1 MGHLG
6 RVRPVVCRDAGAAA
20 SAARTHPR
28 PLNVDGQIDGWA
40 ARPGAFFRPGHGA
53 GPEPF
58 DEISAYIDPRRRSY
72 EKFGRAYDAFR
83 LALALFV
90 LSCRGVTLYAAFI
103 RMDWMFPAS
112 LPPVGAL
119 LCVAGNYMPKFRHN
133 YFCGIR
139 TPWTLASEN
148 VRRRTTALRGRCG
161 SGAVWRWRRAAFS
174 SPAAGWPRPRRL
186 WEPCSSCP
194 LIFIRTFI
202 YKSSGED

>member
-1 MGHLG
+1 MKFL
-6 RVRPVVCRDAGAAA
+6 P
-20 SAARTHPR
+20 
-28 PLNVDGQIDGWA
+28 
-40 ARPGAFFRPGHGA
+40 
-53 GPEPF
+53 
-58 DEISAYIDPRRRSY
+58 YIDPRRRSY

-90 LSCRGVTLYAAFI
+90 LILQGVTLYAAFYPDGLDVSRI
-103 RMDWMFPAS
+103 IAAC
-112 LPPVGAL
+112 VGAL

-139 TPWTLASEN
+139 TPWTLASETCW
-148 VRRRTTALRGRCG
+148 RHTSALRGRCG

-186 WEPCSSCP
+186 WGAVLVVPAYLYSY
-194 LIFIRTFI
+194 FI

>member
-28 PLNVDGQIDGWA
+28 PLERGRADRQLGGT
-40 ARPGAFFRPGHGA
+40 PGSVFRPG
-53 GPEPF
+53 
-58 DEISAYIDPRRRSY
+58 YIDPRRRSY

-90 LSCRGVTLYAAFI
+90 LILQGVTLYAAFYPDGLDVSRI
-103 RMDWMFPAS
+103 ITAC
-112 LPPVGAL
+112 VGAL

-139 TPWTLASEN
+139 TPWTLASETCW
-148 VRRRTTALRGRCG
+148 RRTHRFAGPLWFWGGLALAAGSFFLSGRWLAAATAAL
-161 SGAVWRWRRAAFS
+161 GAVLVV
-174 SPAAGWPRPRRL
+174 PAYL
-186 WEPCSSCP
+186 YSY
-194 LIFIRTFI
+194 FI
-202 YKSSGED
+202 YKSGGED